1 MAALPGS
8 RGAQSTSHMMKT
20 TKRGRPYLKDTL
32 DLFATLVVSLDL
44 TTHRQFFRQIPNS
57 FTTDEACA
65 NLSNL
70 KFAQSTRGPDPK
82 DPSRIVT
89 TTTTTTFSMSRE
101 MGKSMCQ
108 HFMDAR
114 LIENAGDRQSNI
126 FKDRGTYQVTPK
138 GLHILERFITKN
150 GMTADHLVKVFATQP
165 ICMKLLHLERRPD
178 DDDIIISQTPIVDL
192 FRRFAGRQPNYPT
205 TSDANM
211 PPDPAQEHHERAK
224 GIFLQ
229 DVTERLE
236 GQKNAQIFR
245 YCFYSPAALD
255 WLCDFSS
262 IVARDEAAE
271 LMAHFVRYQLI
282 QYVTDHS
289 SRREDTISF
298 EVKGGPG
305 STIRALPK
313 AEFICNPK
321 TLYRITEEGQRTA
334 RWNTPTR
341 TGGATTGST
350 TAVAAAA
357 AAAEVGGRPSEDS
370 SEAHATD
377 INYGPGAGGVGGA
390 KGLAGAQEAQATLQR
405 RGSVAERLN
414 KLEESMVHDSPKESN
429 TDRLKF
435 ILAEP
440 ALRSLFRDFLRGN
453 FCEENLSFWLEVE
466 DLKRRFVTSSSASAA
481 PAAPTTGKGSQMEK
495 HQDGLIK
502 MAFVIFNTF
511 LAHSSPCELNIDH
524 GLRNELDAYL
534 SNVLSVDGKGFVGKV
549 EPAQTA
555 QFTATQ
561 LQNMIR
567 LYERIQNH
575 VFRLMATDSVPK
587 FVKTKQFV
595 ALRQYVQGLEQV
607 DADMRMAQET
617 VGSAPGP
624 PSAVGAPHDFDSF
637 GEELTGRTYMTISTA
652 ANEKARALAAKAEA
666 KRMGVNVPPSGR

>member
-1 MAALPGS
+1 MATLPGQAGRAS
-8 RGAQSTSHMMKT
+8 HSSSHMMKT
-20 TKRGRPYLKDTL
+20 TKRGRPYLKDTV

-82 DPSRIVT
+82 DPTRIVT

-101 MGKSMCQ
+101 MAKSMCQ

-138 GLHILERFITKN
+138 GLHILERFITRN

-178 DDDIIISQTPIVDL
+178 DDDIIISQIPIVDL

-205 TSDANM
+205 TSDSNM
-211 PPDPAQEHHERAK
+211 PPDPAQEHNERSK

-236 GQKNAQIFR
+236 GQKSAQLFR
-245 YCFYSPAALD
+245 FCFYSPAALD
-255 WLCDFSS
+255 WLCDFSN

-305 STIRALPK
+305 TTLRALPK

-334 RWNTPTR
+334 RWNAPPR
-341 TGGATTGST
+341 AAGATTGSAPTAAVT
-350 TAVAAAA
+350 TG
-357 AAAEVGGRPSEDS
+357 ETSGRPSEDS
-370 SEAHATD
+370 SEVHAVD
-377 INYGPGAGGVGGA
+377 INYGPGPGTGVGGA

-435 ILAEP
+435 ILSEP

-466 DLKRRFVTSSSASAA
+466 DLKRRFGTSSSASAA
-481 PAAPTTGKGSQMEK
+481 TAAPTTGKGSQMEK

-607 DADMRMAQET
+607 DADFRMATES
-617 VGSAPGP
+617 VASP
-624 PSAVGAPHDFDSF
+624 PTAAVGAQHDFDSF
-637 GEELTGRTYMTISTA
+637 GDELTGRTFMTVSTA

-666 KRMGVNVPPSGR
+666 KRIGVNVPASAR

>member
-1 MAALPGS
+1 MAQAGRS
-8 RGAQSTSHMMKT
+8 SHSSSHMMKT
-20 TKRGRPYLKDTL
+20 TKRGRPFLKDTL

-65 NLSNL
+65 NLANL
-70 KFAQSTRGPDPK
+70 KFSQSTRGPDPK
-82 DPSRIVT
+82 DPTRIVT

-101 MGKSMCQ
+101 MAKSMCQ

-165 ICMKLLHLERRPD
+165 ICMKLLHLERRAE

-205 TSDANM
+205 TSETNM

-229 DVTERLE
+229 DVTERVD
-236 GQKNAQIFR
+236 GQKGPQLFR

-305 STIRALPK
+305 TSIRALPK

-321 TLYRITEEGQRTA
+321 TLYRLTDEGQRTA
-334 RWNTPTR
+334 RWNVPSR
-341 TGGATTGST
+341 AGGASGAA
-350 TAVAAAA
+350 TAAN
-357 AAAEVGGRPSEDS
+357 GGDQSGRPSEDS
-370 SEAHATD
+370 SEVHATD
-377 INYGPGAGGVGGA
+377 INYGPGAGPTAGP
-390 KGLAGAQEAQATLQR
+390 KGMAAAQEAQAQLQR
-405 RGSVAERLN
+405 KGSVAERMN
-414 KLEESMVHDSPKESN
+414 KLDDGSAHDSPKESN

-481 PAAPTTGKGSQMEK
+481 SAVPTAGKGSQMEK

-587 FVKTKQFV
+587 FVKTRQFV
-595 ALRQYVQGLEQV
+595 QLRQYVQGLEQV
-607 DADMRMAQET
+607 DADMRLAVET
-617 VGSAPGP
+617 VGSP
-624 PSAVGAPHDFDSF
+624 PSAPVGVSHEYGDY
-637 GEELTGRTYMTISTA
+637 GEEPAGRTYMTISTA
-652 ANEKARALAAKAEA
+652 ANEKARALATKADA
-666 KRMGVNVPPSGR
+666 KRVGAGATTAAR